1 MKKLGL
7 TEFLKYNY
15 ISNVKISKSGNKIA
29 YCIANTDIKH
39 NSYKTSVHLY
49 YKDEEVHI
57 KLADLGKLS
66 DFIWYDENSIVCKAT
81 LSKEEKKRLS
91 EGLGFT
97 NFYKWNVPDSAR
109 ELKEKIS
116 QKKAKP
122 EKLFELPVSVG
133 KFVFLSDEKMVFT
146 ANYNK
151 NKLDLSPYL
160 NLGEKEAKD
169 LLAQAKKQIDE
180 TKPYEELDEIAF
192 WLNNAGFTN
201 KDRNRLYL
209 YDRVKNKI
217 EALTDELTSVESFE
231 LSPSKREILYVS
243 TKFEEVSPLYNELH
257 RYDLGKK
264 SDECLISKE
273 NISFFSADYVGDKI
287 LCIASDMNELG
298 INTDA
303 DFFELVKKDDKYG
316 LKLLSES
323 YEYGV
328 GMSVGTDCRYG
339 IYNTKKAS
347 NGKLYFVNTQGYD
360 GKLLSI
366 EQDGKIKEVS
376 KKIGSVDSFDVFEEE
391 VYFVGFRDNKLPELY
406 SIIDGKEKRLSK
418 HNLKFTKQN
427 RIEEITHFT
436 YMSDGVE
443 IDGFAILPPDLDRSK
458 KYPMIVHVHG
468 GPKTV
473 FSTVYHHEMQYF
485 ANEDYVM
492 AFCNPRGSD
501 GKGNEFSDIRG
512 KYGTIDYD
520 DIMKLVDVMLEKYD
534 FIDEKRMGIMGGS
547 YGGFMTNWVITQTDR
562 FKAAI
567 SQRSISNWVSKF
579 GMTDIGY
586 YFVPDQQGATPWS
599 DVDKLWRHS
608 PLKYAQN
615 VKTPTL
621 FIHSE
626 EDYRCDLGQGIQ
638 MFTALKYFG
647 VESKLVMFRGENH
660 ELSRSGKPKARIKR
674 LQEMSD
680 WFEKHLK

>member
-29 YCIANTDIKH
+29 YCIANADIKQ
-39 NSYKTSVHLY
+39 NSYKSSIYIY
-49 YKDEEVHI
+49 YKKEDAHI
-57 KLADLGKLS
+57 KLSDLGKLS
-66 DFIWYDENSIVCKAT
+66 DFIWYDEDSIVCKAT
-81 LSKEEKKRLS
+81 FSKEEKKRAQQ
-91 EGLGFT
+91 GIGFT
-97 NFYKWNVPDSAR
+97 NFYKMDVPKSAA
-109 ELKEKIS
+109 ELKV
-116 QKKAKP
+116 QKKAQP
-122 EKLFELPVSVG
+122 EKLFELPMSVG
-133 KFVFLSDEKMVFT
+133 KFVFLSDEKMIFT

-151 NKLDLSPYL
+151 NKLDLSSYL
-160 NLGEKEAKD
+160 NLGEKEAKQ
-169 LLAQAKKQIDE
+169 LLAEAKKQIDE
-180 TKPYEELDEIAF
+180 AKPYEELDEIAF

-209 YDRVKNKI
+209 YDRAKNKI

-243 TKFEEVSPLYNELH
+243 TRFEDVSPVYNELH
-257 RYDLGKK
+257 RYDLDKK

-287 LCIASDMNELG
+287 LCIASNMNELG

-303 DFFELVKKDDKYG
+303 DFFELVKKGDKYD
-316 LKLLSES
+316 LKLLSEG

-339 IYNTKKAS
+339 IYNTKKVC
-347 NGKLYFVNTQGYD
+347 GDKLYFVNTQGFD
-360 GKLLSI
+360 GKLLYM
-366 EQDGKIKEVS
+366 EQGGKMIEVS
-376 KKIGSVDSFDVFEEE
+376 KKIGSVDSFDVFEDE

-418 HNLKFTKQN
+418 HNLKFTRQN
-427 RIEEITHFT
+427 RIEDITHFT
-436 YMSDGVE
+436 YMSGGVE
-443 IDGFAILPPDLDRSK
+443 IDGFAILPPDLDKNK

-485 ANEDYVM
+485 ANEGYVV

-547 YGGFMTNWVITQTDR
+547 YGGFMTNWAITQTDR
-562 FKAAI
+562 FKAAV

-615 VKTPTL
+615 AKTPTL